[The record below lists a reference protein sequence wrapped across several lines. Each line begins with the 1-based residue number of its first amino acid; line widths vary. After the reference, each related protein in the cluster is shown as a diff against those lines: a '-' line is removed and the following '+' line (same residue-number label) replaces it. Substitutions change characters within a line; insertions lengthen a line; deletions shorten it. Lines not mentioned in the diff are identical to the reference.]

1 MKNLSE
7 YLQKY
12 PQRTTAIF
20 GVNIEQLHQLIEAL
34 KSHEAERLK
43 VEGQY
48 STVNPKGA
56 GRHAKLSVD
65 EQMYLCLL
73 YLRHHPTFEILGLM
87 FEVSKTTAHEVFEFW
102 LDALR
107 ELLPGS
113 LLEEY
118 LDDEEA
124 WDIVEEVLEQD
135 VLIVDSTEQR
145 RERPKDYEAQ
155 KQCYSGKQKQ
165 HTFKSQVITNRD
177 GSEIVDVIAGVPGPS
192 ADVNLLRHQQ
202 PRLSEEQRYSADK
215 AYIGAQRTCTPHK
228 KPKGK
233 EFSDEQ
239 IAENKERS
247 RQRIFVEHLIGKL
260 KVFRVLQERFRLR
273 PQKYRLIFL
282 TICGLVRFKLG
293 RIELGFSS

>member
-7 YLQKY
+7 YIQKY

-20 GVNIEQLHQLIEAL
+20 GVNSEQLDQLLEAL
-34 KSHEAERLK
+34 KSHK
-43 VEGQY
+43 VEGQP
-48 STVNPKGA
+48 SSVTPKGA

-87 FEVSKTTAHEVFEFW
+87 FEVSKTTAHDTFEFW

-107 ELLPGS
+107 ELLPAS

-118 LDDEEA
+118 FDDEVA
-124 WDIVEEVLEQD
+124 WEIVEEVLEQD
-135 VLIVDSTEQR
+135 LLIVDSTEQR
-145 RERPKDYEAQ
+145 RERPTDYEEQ
-155 KQCYSGKQKQ
+155 KECYSGKQKH
-165 HTFKSQVITNRD
+165 HTFKSQLITNSD
-177 GSEIVDVIAGVPGPS
+177 GSEIVDVIAGVPEPS
-192 ADVNLLRHQQ
+192 ADVNLLRQQQ
-202 PRLSEEQRYSADK
+202 PRLSEEQRYTADK

-233 EFSDEQ
+233 ELSDEQ
-239 IAENKERS
+239 IAENKEISS
-247 RQRIFVEHLIGKL
+247 RRIFVEHLIGKL
-260 KVFRVLQERFRLR
+260 KIFRVMQERFRLR

-293 RIELGFSS
+293 RIELSFS